1 VHEAS
6 GKLKGQPRAHFGVPA
21 TGLSSAQKPKEFG
34 GGTGTGNYWD
44 PHGEP
49 QFLTKGANDE
59 RDNVDAVM
67 RKELSL

>member
-1 VHEAS
+1 
-6 GKLKGQPRAHFGVPA
+6 
-21 TGLSSAQKPKEFG
+21 
-34 GGTGTGNYWD
+34 
-44 PHGEP
+44 